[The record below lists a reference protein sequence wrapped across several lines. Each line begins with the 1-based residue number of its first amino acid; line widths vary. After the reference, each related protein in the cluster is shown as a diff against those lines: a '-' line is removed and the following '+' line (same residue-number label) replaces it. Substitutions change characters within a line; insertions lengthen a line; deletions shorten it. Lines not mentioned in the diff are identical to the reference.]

1 MLLCQET
8 DNDRGMRTGG
18 NLECQEVTV
27 LRGGKPCRYLGAVG
41 IVCAKVLR
49 QECVEVSE
57 Q

>member
-1 MLLCQET
+1 MSGSHRAE
-8 DNDRGMRTGG
+8 
-18 NLECQEVTV
+18 
-27 LRGGKPCRYLGAVG
+27 GGKPCRYLGAVG